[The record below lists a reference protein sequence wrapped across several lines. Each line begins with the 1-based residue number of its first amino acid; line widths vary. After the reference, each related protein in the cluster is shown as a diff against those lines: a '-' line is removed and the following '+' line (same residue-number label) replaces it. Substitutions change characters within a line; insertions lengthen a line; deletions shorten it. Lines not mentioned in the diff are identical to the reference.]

1 MRIFLS
7 AFWLP
12 GEAQQIDRILVA
24 FSEYCHQC
32 SIEGV
37 NGDIENPE
45 ITYLLTFSIIM
56 LNTDRHNPNIKAERK
71 MTVEQFILYNTN
83 YGADVNQ
90 TIPLTRDYL
99 EGIYSSISEY
109 PIRTERSDI
118 SGKITHEMW
127 MDLQLQAEIDVE
139 KGILLST
146 SYPPDLIDSMAK
158 TYKFKLHAQHS
169 VLSYSKSSSNL
180 NENHKE
186 NNKDNY
192 INNIYNDN
200 ESSATFKLLNSSDV
214 CNPFEQSSILFGAH
228 SFLDSD
234 LIGCIWHE
242 MLGVAI
248 APFLVSRMRRYNGN
262 RNMNSNDIYI
272 SDKSVDIRRIRIG
285 IDLLLSLLKIA
296 NIYSIQEVIDTIIL
310 LLSEFAGFLK
320 GHFVDSIL
328 SSLDLGY
335 QLISI
340 PRTQSQLSLSDPD
353 NTTKPSEKNLI
364 FVDNLLQSMPAR
376 AALGTYLQVIQNNPN
391 YIESCWSV
399 VMYSLGVLRDCL
411 LLPRQMVI
419 EPDADLLPPIVRSQ
433 FEARLKS
440 SCIPKTSSVSPL
452 SPLSEVKRRSSL
464 LSFIGIG
471 NSDDDEKDNVIPEN
485 DNNRNDEECPST
497 RWDCGYEEETKESK
511 ETTYSFN
518 KPAKFIEDM
527 ISIELSSYNNHSELN
542 INNDSVKF
550 RSYAIKEST
559 AVEDI
564 ANALK
569 SVRELIFISGV
580 TQIIGDTRFLNDDS
594 LINFFDTLIDTIEY
608 SDLSIKEARVYRSN
622 SRNRIRI
629 GSYDISDDNDIN
641 HKFNDASMGCLLES
655 SGERM
660 EWNNISNLNKVIK
673 SLLKLP
679 KSSTASCAWMEM
691 MLVEAT
697 LRNRDR
703 FSILWPIIA
712 GHYIRTLSGTAK
724 LSYTLERRVS
734 GIFKIATRMISRDQ
748 MAGPILDLVGGL
760 FTVSNITY
768 TYDPPPSSCNN
779 SSAEK
784 SLCSSKSS
792 PSSKFLPPIS
802 TVLLSDVAEHISSGM
817 WRLLTLNVSALP
829 LLRLEHWQ
837 VIFDVIAVGAAA
849 GGYASIKSFEAM
861 AWLLHEPRLRAEVPV
876 FCIVG
881 LKPLLCNIK
890 APVSVSIGAVHLLTH
905 LHTRLEVLAQ
915 EEDVDSQSNDADTPA
930 LLESC
935 WTPILRALVDG
946 VADER
951 FVVRSASVNAL
962 CNAILDK
969 HVLAVPAG
977 VLVNILGEIVVQALM
992 HLGESTVFS
1001 ELNKGDDN
1009 YNGNIVNNDSKTPS
1023 FDVEDIGNDGNK
1035 TPSFDVE
1042 ELLRGTV
1049 SPSLLTHTALSSPT
1063 EIATSN
1069 SGLIHQLFDSL
1080 TKAFLLQLA
1089 RLSHYPSFDKLWLRL
1104 LQLFGYFLSA
1114 SHGFDHSIHAK
1125 SKELSHAVKEAE
1137 YHLSVLLQQLIVN
1150 GVCQKRKDLWNITV
1164 ESVSQFKY
1172 CPNIL
1177 ESLNT

>member
-83 YGADVNQ
+83 YGVDVNQ
-90 TIPLTRDYL
+90 TIPLARDYL

-146 SYPPDLIDSMAK
+146 SYRPDLIESMAK
-158 TYKFKLHAQHS
+158 TYNFKVHAQHS

-180 NENHKE
+180 NEINE
-186 NNKDNY
+186 DNNMNDTN
-192 INNIYNDN
+192 NDN
-200 ESSATFKLLNSSDV
+200 FDKESSSTFKLLNSSDV
-214 CNPFEQSSILFGAH
+214 CNPFGQSSILFGAH

-262 RNMNSNDIYI
+262 RNMNGSDIYN
-272 SDKSVDIRRIRIG
+272 SDKIVDIRRIRIG

-296 NIYSIQEVIDTIIL
+296 NIYTIQEVIDTIIL

-335 QLISI
+335 QLLSI
-340 PRTQSQLSLSDPD
+340 PKTSSHLSLSDPD
-353 NTTKPSEKNLI
+353 SIQSSKYSEKNLI

-433 FEARLKS
+433 FETRLKA
-440 SCIPKTSSVSPL
+440 SCTPRTVTTSPISPL
-452 SPLSEVKRRSSL
+452 SAAKKQSSL
-464 LSFIGIG
+464 LSLLGIG
-471 NSDDDEKDNVIPEN
+471 NNNNDVDRDNVTPEN
-485 DNNRNDEECPST
+485 VINKNDEQCPST
-497 RWDCGYEEETKESK
+497 RWDCGYEEEKTES
-511 ETTYSFN
+511 EEVTYSFN
-518 KPAKFIEDM
+518 KPAKVIEDM
-527 ISIELSSYNNHSELN
+527 IAIELSSYNNHSELH
-542 INNDSVKF
+542 INNDSIKF
-550 RSYAIKEST
+550 KSYPIKEAT

-569 SVRELIFISGV
+569 SVRELITISGV
-580 TQIIGDTRFLNDDS
+580 SQIIGDTRFLHDDS

-608 SDLSIKEARVYRSN
+608 SDLSITEARVYRSN

-629 GSYDISDDNDIN
+629 GSYDISDVNDVN
-641 HKFNDASMGCLLES
+641 FKFNDVSVGCFVEPTD
-655 SGERM
+655 ERM
-660 EWNNISNLNKVIK
+660 EWSHMRNLNKVIK

-691 MLVEAT
+691 ILVEAT

-703 FSILWPIIA
+703 FSMLWPIIA
-712 GHYIRTLSGTAK
+712 GHYIRSLSGTAK

-734 GIFKIATRMISRDQ
+734 GIFKMATRMISRDQ

-768 TYDPPPSSCNN
+768 TYDPPPSSNSAEN
-779 SSAEK
+779 SS
-784 SLCSSKSS
+784 SSPKSS
-792 PSSKFLPPIS
+792 HSSHKCLPPIS
-802 TVLLSDVAEHISSGM
+802 TELLSDVAEHISSGM

-849 GGYASIKSFEAM
+849 GGYASIKSFE
-861 AWLLHEPRLRAEVPV
+861 
-876 FCIVG
+876 
-881 LKPLLCNIK
+881 
-890 APVSVSIGAVHLLTH
+890 
-905 LHTRLEVLAQ
+905 
-915 EEDVDSQSNDADTPA
+915 
-930 LLESC
+930 
-935 WTPILRALVDG
+935 
-946 VADER
+946 
-951 FVVRSASVNAL
+951 
-962 CNAILDK
+962 
-969 HVLAVPAG
+969 
-977 VLVNILGEIVVQALM
+977 
-992 HLGESTVFS
+992 
-1001 ELNKGDDN
+1001 
-1009 YNGNIVNNDSKTPS
+1009 
-1023 FDVEDIGNDGNK
+1023 
-1035 TPSFDVE
+1035 
-1042 ELLRGTV
+1042 
-1049 SPSLLTHTALSSPT
+1049 
-1063 EIATSN
+1063 
-1069 SGLIHQLFDSL
+1069 
-1080 TKAFLLQLA
+1080 
-1089 RLSHYPSFDKLWLRL
+1089 
-1104 LQLFGYFLSA
+1104 
-1114 SHGFDHSIHAK
+1114 
-1125 SKELSHAVKEAE
+1125 
-1137 YHLSVLLQQLIVN
+1137 
-1150 GVCQKRKDLWNITV
+1150 VCYI
-1164 ESVSQFKY
+1164 F
-1172 CPNIL
+1172 
-1177 ESLNT
+1177 